1 MKSMKHPFVRTGALA
16 LCAVLLAF
24 GCGCRKQTAAPPA
37 EEIAGYTPVLAETD
51 TPELQKLQDA
61 IAANPDTVA
70 WLVVPG
76 TEINEAVVQ
85 AEDNE
90 YYLRRN
96 ALGQPENWGCTFSD
110 HLNVLTSRK
119 ALHTNSILYG
129 HSHNSEDPTLP
140 QFTQLF
146 RFLNE
151 DFLTENPGFSL
162 FLPDGDRLDFQIAA
176 VLYADTSFDYI
187 NPFPDESYYSEL
199 SARNEYAFE
208 NVSITPED
216 KLVTLSTCA
225 YRFDV
230 NNTHNH
236 RFVVVGKLLPE
247 GHTAEAAAFT
257 KEEQPKRPEAE

>member
-1 MKSMKHPFVRTGALA
+1 MKTPFIRTGALA

-24 GCGCRKQTAAPPA
+24 GCSCRRQGSSAESAP
-37 EEIAGYTPVLAETD
+37 EEIANYTPAPVSADSTEM
-51 TPELQKLQDA
+51 QKLQEA

-76 TEINEAVVQ
+76 TDINEAVVQ
-85 AEDNE
+85 AADND

-110 HLNVLTSRK
+110 YLNVFTSRQ
-119 ALHTNSILYG
+119 ALHPNSILYG

-146 RFLNE
+146 RFLDE
-151 DFLTENPGFSL
+151 DFLRENPGFSL
-162 FLPDGDRLDFQIAA
+162 YLPDGSCLAFQIAA
-176 VLYADTSFDYI
+176 VFYTDTSFDYI
-187 NPFPDESYYSEL
+187 APFPEESYYSEV
-199 SARNEYAFE
+199 AERNEYAFE
-208 NVSITPED
+208 NLSIGPDD
-216 KLVTLSTCA
+216 KLVTLSTCS

-236 RFVVVGKLLPE
+236 RFAVVGKLLPE
-247 GHTAEAAAFT
+247 GESASAAAFA
-257 KEEQPKRPEAE
+257 KAADPNHPAA